1 MEIQLLPFLSDK
13 YIYLYKK
20 DTEQDLILSIRI

>member
-20 DTEQDLILSIRI
+20 DAEQDLILSLRI